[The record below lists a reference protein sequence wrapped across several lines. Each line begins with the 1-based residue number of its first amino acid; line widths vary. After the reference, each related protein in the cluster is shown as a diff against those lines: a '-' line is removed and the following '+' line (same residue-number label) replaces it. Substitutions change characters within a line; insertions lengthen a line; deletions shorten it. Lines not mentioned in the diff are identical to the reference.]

1 MKSFLNMVKILYD
14 NPYDVV
20 LGRCKN
26 KKCIFLLA
34 KDEPNAVE
42 ANILEQ
48 FLSAGIPIIGII
60 SSVNE
65 GNILGVRRY
74 DYSKISEFAKEA
86 QAALALPGFM
96 LYTLADYFINKGLQ
110 PIAVMDGSIAAER
123 RQYVFNHLNGMQWLL

>member
-42 ANILEQ
+42 SNILNGRVHPFWRTCCEIVS
-48 FLSAGIPIIGII
+48 FMW
-60 SSVNE
+60 
-65 GNILGVRRY
+65 RKR
-74 DYSKISEFAKEA
+74 
-86 QAALALPGFM
+86 LP
-96 LYTLADYFINKGLQ
+96 
-110 PIAVMDGSIAAER
+110 SR
-123 RQYVFNHLNGMQWLL
+123 

>member
-48 FLSAGIPIIGII
+48 FLSAGIPIIGIMYCCYHGLI
-60 SSVNE
+60 TKY
-65 GNILGVRRY
+65 L
-74 DYSKISEFAKEA
+74 KIAMIEA
-86 QAALALPGFM
+86 
-96 LYTLADYFINKGLQ
+96 
-110 PIAVMDGSIAAER
+110 
-123 RQYVFNHLNGMQWLL
+123 VFC